1 MFALFKSVDILSQ
14 KPELY
19 INDATRFKSISGGL
33 LSIVT
38 LCLILA
44 AAMNF
49 IVELFSKKNSTIV
62 YNQTPSEKVAFNITG
77 LPFIVMLQD
86 QFFKPLKDEERIYSV
101 YVDLWTAKPETSSG
115 VTSMST
121 TKREI
126 KMERCNLNAHFGVY
140 RPYFQNVPFLE
151 HHFCP
156 TQDINDLNLFGVF
169 GSVQKYSYLEIW
181 ITRCDNSTRAEKR
194 RKCFDQDTIEDRL
207 TTAFI
212 SFKFLDNSVDHQ
224 AIEMPYQTFLRSES
238 IPVSSS
244 IYTRNWFFY
253 KNVNYTSDSGLIF
266 KSPNL
271 TKFYQVSKHKETVDL
286 RKEGLQKG
294 SFSQI
299 TISMDSTTDSYFRA
313 YQKAQ
318 HTLSNV
324 GGITK
329 GLFVIATCI
338 NYVLTSQLYFMELI
352 KSIFT
357 DFYSMEINEKNT
369 TKSKHFSSKTTMF
382 SDKDINSM
390 KNVNWKKFANSFSR
404 NPSMDKNRINLE
416 NSKTMLK

>member
-1 MFALFKSVDILSQ
+1 MFALFKSVDLLSQ

-19 INDATRFKSISGGL
+19 INNATRFKTVPGGL

-38 LCLILA
+38 MCLILA

-62 YNQTPSEKVAFNITG
+62 YNQTPSEKVAFNLTG

-86 QFFKPLKDEERIYSV
+86 HLFKPLKDEERIYSV
-101 YVDLWTAKPETSSG
+101 YVDLWTSQPETSSG

-121 TKREI
+121 IKKEI
-126 KMERCNLNAHFGVY
+126 KMERCNLIAHFGVY

-156 TQDINDLNLFGVF
+156 TQDINDINLFGVF

-181 ITRCDNSTRAEKR
+181 FTRCDNSTRAEKR
-194 RKCFDQDTIEDRL
+194 RKCYDKDTIEDRL

-212 SFKFLDNSVDHQ
+212 SFKFLDNSVAHQ
-224 AIEMPYQTFLRSES
+224 AIQIPYKTFLRSES

-244 IYTRNWFFY
+244 IYKRNWFFY

-271 TKFYQVSKHKETVDL
+271 TEFYQVSKHKETVDL

-299 TISMDSTTDSYFRA
+299 TISMDSTTDSYFRE

-318 HTLSNV
+318 ETLANV

-338 NYVLTSQLYFMELI
+338 NYVITSQLYFMELI

-357 DFYSMEINEKNT
+357 DFYSMEFDEKINK
-369 TKSKHFSSKTTMF
+369 KSKIFSSKTMMF
-382 SDKDINSM
+382 SDKDLNSM
-390 KNVNWKKFANSFSR
+390 KNVNWKKVANSISQ
-404 NPSMDKNRINLE
+404 NYSMDKNRTSLE
-416 NSKTMLK
+416 NSNNMLR